1 MMHRSLFPEKCYEDQ
16 KFITS
21 EKLRS
26 YQNAIDGQ
34 ESDDPVHDDNIISRT
49 HSGTML
55 KSLRRGRSSRVD
67 CFLDW
72 LVRQTDFEMK
82 KSS

>member
-1 MMHRSLFPEKCYEDQ
+1 MHRSLFPERCYKDQ

-26 YQNAIDGQ
+26 YQNAINGQ
-34 ESDDPVHDDNIISRT
+34 ESDDPLHDGNIISRT
-49 HSGTML
+49 HGGTIL
-55 KSLRRGRSSRVD
+55 KSLRRGCSSRVD

-72 LVRQTDFEMK
+72 LVSQMDFEMK
-82 KSS
+82 HN